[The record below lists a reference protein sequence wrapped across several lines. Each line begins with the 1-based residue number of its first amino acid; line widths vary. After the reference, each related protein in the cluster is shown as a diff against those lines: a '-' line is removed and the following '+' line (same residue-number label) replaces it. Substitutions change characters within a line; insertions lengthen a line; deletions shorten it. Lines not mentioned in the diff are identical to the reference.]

1 MIDQTPRHDC
11 LIVAKTTA
19 VMFRRLMEYY
29 DPDEADT
36 WLNTAHP
43 HLAGQKPIALIAA
56 ERGGEVYAILEA
68 LIPIE
73 KHKETREVKDA
84 E

>member
-1 MIDQTPRHDC
+1 MGDGLNAPATAINQGPRHDC

-36 WLNTAHP
+36 WLNSAHP
-43 HLAGQKPIALIAA
+43 QLAGETPISVIAA
-56 ERGGEVYAILEA
+56 ERGGEVCAIIDRLDYGDY
-68 LIPIE
+68 I
-73 KHKETREVKDA
+73 
-84 E
+84 